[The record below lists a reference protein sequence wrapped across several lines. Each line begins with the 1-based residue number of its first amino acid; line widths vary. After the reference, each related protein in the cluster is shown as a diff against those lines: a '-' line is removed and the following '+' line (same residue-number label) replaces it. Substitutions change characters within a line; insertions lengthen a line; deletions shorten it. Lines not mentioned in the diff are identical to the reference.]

1 MPFFEWS
8 LSPFILNTLQN
19 NFENVEP
26 PVYWPFILTVKV
38 FVIVLCFLPLLAWAE
53 AEAKAEAEPKAEAE
67 AKAEADPT
75 YGHGGWGR
83 AAYLR

>member
-1 MPFFEWS
+1 M
-8 LSPFILNTLQN
+8 
-19 NFENVEP
+19 
-26 PVYWPFILTVKV
+26 
-38 FVIVLCFLPLLAWAE
+38 LCFLPLLAWAE